1 VIVSPA
7 ARAIS
12 RAILGLGFTQIVG
25 WGTTYLMPSVLGREM
40 QAALGLSS
48 ELVFAGITVM
58 FGVGAVIAPRIG
70 KIVDRTGARRL
81 MTVGSLVYALA
92 LAGLSAAQGPLSY
105 FACWAL
111 MGVASALAL
120 STPSSIAIVQVAGP
134 RARQAIALLT
144 IVGGLASTVFW
155 PLTGVLDAA
164 LGWRQTLLLYAAV
177 HLLACAPI
185 HWLILPRQP
194 PAHPVSG
201 GTAPA
206 AGAVA
211 PEHRRHVFL
220 LLSISLAFGAFVF
233 TGVQLQMI
241 EIMRGLGHPPA
252 SALLLASLIGP
263 SQVTVRI
270 FELLFGHR
278 YSIMRSAVFG
288 SLMLPVGLGLA
299 LLAGDVFVVALVVVA
314 TYGMSNGLKAV
325 QRATLPL
332 ALFGRAQF
340 GAYMGRLALPQGI
353 VAAVAPPIMAA
364 VMSRFG
370 TAGVL
375 WLSFAFATI
384 SLVAMVLLAQRS
396 RAVR

>member
-1 VIVSPA
+1 VIVTPTA
-7 ARAIS
+7 

-25 WGTTYLMPSVLGREM
+25 WGTTYLMPSVLGRQLQE
-40 QAALGLSS
+40 ALGLSA

-58 FGVGAVIAPRIG
+58 FAVSAVCSPRVGR
-70 KIVDRTGARRL
+70 IVDRIGARNL
-81 MTVGSLVYALA
+81 MAAGSLVYALA
-92 LAGLSAAQGPLSY
+92 LAGLAASQGPVSY
-105 FACWAL
+105 VACWAL

-120 STPSSIAIVQVAGP
+120 STPASIAIVQVAGP

-144 IVGGLASTVFW
+144 IIGGLASTIFW
-155 PLTGVLDAA
+155 PVTGALGAA
-164 LGWRQTLLLYAAV
+164 LGWRQTLLVYAAV

-185 HWLILPRQP
+185 HWLILPRRP
-194 PAHPVSG
+194 PTHPAPAG
-201 GTAPA
+201 AAPA
-206 AGAVA
+206 ATPVA
-211 PEHRRHVFL
+211 PEDLSRVFA

-241 EIMRGLGHPPA
+241 EMLRELGHSPA

-263 SQVTVRI
+263 SQVAIRI

-288 SLMLPVGLGLA
+288 SLMLPVGLGLG
-299 LLAGDVFVVALVVVA
+299 LLAGDVFVVALLVVV

-340 GAYMGRLALPQGI
+340 GAYMGRLALSQGI
-353 VAAVAPPIMAA
+353 VAAVSPPIMAA
-364 VMSRFG
+364 VLSRFG
-370 TAGVL
+370 TAGAL
-375 WLSFAFATI
+375 WLAFSFAMI
-384 SLVAMVLLAQRS
+384 SLVAMVLLARRG